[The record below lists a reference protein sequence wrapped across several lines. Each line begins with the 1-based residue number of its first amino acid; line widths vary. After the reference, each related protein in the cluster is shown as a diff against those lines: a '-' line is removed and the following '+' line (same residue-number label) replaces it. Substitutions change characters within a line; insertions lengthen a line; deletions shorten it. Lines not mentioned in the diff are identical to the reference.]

1 MTTLARP
8 SGSFFFVAAT
18 ATGGRTMG
26 VREARDQRALA
37 DALRRERLL
46 LLRSYRLPAWA
57 TREQGLPLKDR
68 AAFNDQ
74 LAQLLHRGVPLVE
87 ALEVTASAVSP
98 SARPVVDRMR
108 EAVAAGAGFADA
120 CVKTGTFDRVTIAV
134 YRAAERTGDL
144 SGATRQL
151 AMNAKRQLKVLR
163 KVTTLLMYPIV
174 VVLFGVAVALL
185 MLMAVVPRI
194 ADALSQLGLTLPWYT
209 QILVGIGRFMQGY
222 WLFLLLGALI
232 AVTAAVMA
240 RKALAAAGMRLARRT
255 PFLRDVLLASE
266 SARFFS
272 VMAAMTRSGV
282 TLGDSL
288 ATGVEAINMPTL
300 KRELTTLRT
309 RLVEGGILRNLIE
322 SVASLP
328 LATRRLL
335 IAGERSGDMEA
346 VFDALAEDMTD
357 EVDRRAERFLHVLE
371 PLLIVVLF
379 LAIGGMMISIMV
391 PLITLT
397 QQAI

>member
-1 MTTLARP
+1 MTALARQ
-8 SGSFFFVAAT
+8 SFFFVAAT
-18 ATGGRTMG
+18 ASGGRTMG
-26 VREARDQRALA
+26 VREARDPRALA
-37 DALRRERLL
+37 DTLRRERLL
-46 LLRSYRLPAWA
+46 LLRSYKLPAWA
-57 TREQGLPLKDR
+57 VREQGLPLKDR

-98 SARPVVDRMR
+98 HARTLVERMR

-120 CVKTGTFDRVTIAV
+120 CAKTGVFDRVTIAV

-144 SGATRQL
+144 AGSTRQL
-151 AMNAKRQLKVLR
+151 AMNAKRQLKVVR
-163 KVTTLLMYPIV
+163 KVATLLLYPA
-174 VVLFGVAVALL
+174 VVLVFGTGVTLL

-194 ADALSQLGLTLPWYT
+194 ADALAQLNLTLPWYT
-209 QILVGIGRFMQGY
+209 QVLVGIGRFMQTY
-222 WLFLLLGALI
+222 WLFLLVGAL
-232 AVTAAVMA
+232 AGLTAAVIA
-240 RKALAAAGMRLARRT
+240 RKPLLAAAMRLARRT

-288 ATGVEAINMPTL
+288 SVGVEAVGMPVL
-300 KRELTTLRT
+300 RRELGTLRA

-322 SVASLP
+322 SVTALP

-335 IAGERSGDMEA
+335 IAGERAGDMEA

-357 EVDRRAERFLHVLE
+357 EVDRRAERFLHFLE
-371 PLLIVVLF
+371 PMLIVLLF
-379 LAIGGMMISIMV
+379 LAIGGMMVSIMV